1 MDSKLAGIRR
11 SGQRPAGVGI
21 RVPGQ
26 SRGGFGGLP
35 AGQYAGRRTESSAG
49 TPQRGVRGSSPG
61 AAQRGVRGSSPGA
74 AQRGVRGSNPEPV
87 WPAQARPGGAVAAPR
102 APFVLLILGLLAG
115 GLVCLLVINTTLD
128 ASSFRI
134 SQLQQSNSTLAQQEQ
149 TLQREVSAAE
159 APAQIEQLAFQ
170 LGMRPVTEMHFLDVG
185 EGTRQGHAGSP
196 LPSRTTALGGGGLSR
211 VKGAE
216 GKRGHGGSAR

>member
-49 TPQRGVRGSSPG
+49 TP
-61 AAQRGVRGSSPGA
+61 QRGVRGSSPGA

-159 APAQIEQLAFQ
+159 APAQIEQLAYQ
-170 LGMRPVTEMHFLDVG
+170 LGMRPMTEMHFLDVG
-185 EGTRQGHAGSP
+185 EGTRQGQAGSP

>member
-1 MDSKLAGIRR
+1 MDSKLAGVRR
-11 SGQRPAGVGI
+11 SGRRPAGSGI

-26 SRGGFGGLP
+26 SRGGFDGRP
-35 AGQYAGRRTESSAG
+35 AGRYAGRRPEPSA
-49 TPQRGVRGSSPG
+49 G
-61 AAQRGVRGSSPGA
+61 AAQRGFRGSS
-74 AQRGVRGSNPEPV
+74 PEPV
-87 WPAQARPGGAVAAPR
+87 WPAQARPGGAAAAPR

-134 SQLQQSNSTLAQQEQ
+134 SQLQQSNTTLAQQEQ

-196 LPSRTTALGGGGLSR
+196 LPSRTTALGGGGSSR
-211 VKGAE
+211 VKGTE
-216 GKRGHGGSAR
+216 GKRGRGGSGR